1 VQTRNNRLIFTAKIP
16 ESTNHGISKYMEI
29 ARLAQIKA
37 AMPFILRMEQSNVR
51 ELFLNGPELS
61 IESISPRIRI
71 CRTPTDFDIFRYCS
85 LFQSVPSANRIGRR
99 ISAIVYD
106 EGQRKGP
113 ILMGTIGLASSMYS
127 VAARDQHLGWVGKD
141 ARILKDSGLKR
152 IMDLALC
159 MAVPPYSFL
168 LGGKLMALLAISDPL
183 RTEFRKKYGTSL
195 LGLGTSCATG
205 IHCPIFNRIMVR
217 PGGLYHHIG
226 ETSGYTTSFF
236 GAETV
241 RAARALKSIPNA
253 NSAEQLSLRPM
264 RMLNDALR
272 LCGLP
277 YEPLVRLGLRKAVYF
292 GVLSQKALVYLRK
305 GKHQNLR
312 ENLSASDAISYWKT
326 VFVSKRIHHPDA
338 LKLIKAFKVEHLVPG
353 GKAGS

>member
-1 VQTRNNRLIFTAKIP
+1 
-16 ESTNHGISKYMEI
+16 MEM
-29 ARLAQIKA
+29 ARRAQIKA
-37 AMPFILRMEQSNVR
+37 ATPFILRMEQNNVR
-51 ELFLNGPELS
+51 GLLVDGAQLR
-61 IESISPRIRI
+61 IESICPRIHI
-71 CRTPTDFDIFRYCS
+71 CKTDADFDIFRYCS

-106 EGQRKGP
+106 DGQRKAP
-113 ILMGTIGLASSMYS
+113 ILMGAIGLASSMYS
-127 VAARDQHLGWVGKD
+127 VAARDQYLGWAGKD
-141 ARILKDSGLKR
+141 ARTLKNTGLKR

-159 MAVPPYSFL
+159 MGVPPYSFL
-168 LGGKLMALLAISDPL
+168 LGGKLMALLAFSDPL
-183 RTEFRKKYGTSL
+183 RMEFKKKYGTSL

-236 GAETV
+236 GAQTI
-241 RAARALKSIPNA
+241 RAARTLTNNPNA
-253 NSAEQLSLRPM
+253 NGAKQLSLRPM
-264 RMLNDALR
+264 RSLNDALR

-292 GVLSQKALVYLRK
+292 GVLSQRGLMYLRK

-312 ENLSASDAISYWKT
+312 ENLSASDAITYWKT
-326 VFVSKRIHHPDA
+326 VFLSKRIHHADT